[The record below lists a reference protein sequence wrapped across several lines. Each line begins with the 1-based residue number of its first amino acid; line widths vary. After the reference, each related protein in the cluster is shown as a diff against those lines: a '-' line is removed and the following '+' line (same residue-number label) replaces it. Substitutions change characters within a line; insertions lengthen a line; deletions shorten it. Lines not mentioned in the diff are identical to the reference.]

1 MGGLAVAGQTM
12 YCYAT
17 HPCSHVALSGS
28 KKNELKKGR
37 ESEKPSSE
45 CMCAEIGSS
54 SMRMSMCQMIF
65 GRVMFCVVVSKI
77 VTAFVPEDA
86 ELFLGFAAFEPV
98 DAHFK

>member
-17 HPCSHVALSGS
+17 HPCSHVALSA
-28 KKNELKKGR
+28 
-37 ESEKPSSE
+37 EKPSSE
-45 CMCAEIGSS
+45 WMCAENGSS
-54 SMRMSMCQMIF
+54 SMRMSVCQMIF